1 MRTQYKVLSEKYS
14 LVHETK
20 SDSAKV
26 LVDNL
31 LNATTFDEFIK
42 TIQTNPLFVHVV
54 VILNINNAAGYLKI
68 AEVLREHQ
76 YLQSLPPSQDYFPA
90 DALIYGAI
98 TDGMRYA
105 ALRLMQER
113 FPLTHGRP
121 SNEVAWKISAEV
133 AWGIW
138 WRYYEPI
145 KKAGDEIRD
154 ASKKAD
160 INLDI

>member
-14 LVHETK
+14 LVRETK

-31 LNATTFDEFIK
+31 LEATTFDEFIK
-42 TIQTNPLFVHVV
+42 TIKTNPLFIHAV
-54 VILNINNAAGYLKI
+54 VILNIGHVTGYLKI
-68 AEVLREHQ
+68 ADVLREHQ
-76 YLQSLPPSQDYFPA
+76 YIQSLPPSQDYFPA

-98 TDGMRYA
+98 TDGMSYA
-105 ALRLMQER
+105 APLLMHER
-113 FPLTHGRP
+113 FPLTYSAERAKTFLH
-121 SNEVAWKISAEV
+121 SAEV
-133 AWGIW
+133 AWEIW

>member
-1 MRTQYKVLSEKYS
+1 MRNQYKVLSEKYN
-14 LVHETK
+14 LVRETK

-26 LVDNL
+26 LIDNL
-31 LNATTFDEFIK
+31 IEATTFDEFIK
-42 TIQTNPLFVHVV
+42 TIQTNPLFIHVV
-54 VILNINNAAGYLKI
+54 VTLNINNVTGYLKI
-68 AEVLREHQ
+68 ADVLREHQ
-76 YLQSLPPSQDYFPA
+76 YLQSLPPSRDYFPA

-105 ALRLMQER
+105 AARLMYER
-113 FPLTHGRP
+113 FPRTSSAEYANSFRSG
-121 SNEVAWKISAEV
+121 AEV
-133 AWGIW
+133 AWEIW
-138 WRYYEPI
+138 WEYYEPI

>member
-14 LVHETK
+14 LVRETK
-20 SDSAKV
+20 SDSVKV

-42 TIQTNPLFVHVV
+42 TIKTNPLFIHVV
-54 VILNINNAAGYLKI
+54 VTLNIYNAIGYLKI
-68 AEVLREHQ
+68 GEILREHQ
-76 YLQSLPPSQDYFPA
+76 YIQSLPPSRDYFPA

-105 ALRLMQER
+105 AVCLMQER
-113 FPLTHGRP
+113 YPRANSAEYADSFRP
-121 SNEVAWKISAEV
+121 GAEV
-133 AWGIW
+133 AWEIW

>member
-1 MRTQYKVLSEKYS
+1 MRTQYKILTEKYN
-14 LVHETK
+14 LVRETK

-31 LNATTFDEFIK
+31 IEATTFDEFIK

-68 AEVLREHQ
+68 ADVLREHQ
-76 YLQSLPPSQDYFPA
+76 YIQSLPPSRDYFPA

-98 TDGMRYA
+98 TDGIRYA
-105 ALRLMQER
+105 AARLMYER
-113 FPLTHGRP
+113 FPRT
-121 SNEVAWKISAEV
+121 SSAEYANSFRSGAEL
-133 AWGIW
+133 AWEIW
-138 WRYYEPI
+138 WKYYEPI

-154 ASKKAD
+154 ASKKAVID
-160 INLDI
+160 LDI

>member
-1 MRTQYKVLSEKYS
+1 MRTQYKVLTEKYN
-14 LVHETK
+14 LVRETK

-26 LVDNL
+26 LIDNL

-68 AEVLREHQ
+68 ADVLREHQ
-76 YLQSLPPSQDYFPA
+76 YIQSLPPSRDYFPA

-105 ALRLMQER
+105 AARLMYER
-113 FPLTHGRP
+113 FPRT
-121 SNEVAWKISAEV
+121 SSAEYANSFRSGAEL
-133 AWGIW
+133 AWEIW
-138 WRYYEPI
+138 WKYYEPI